1 MGIDGALRDQGVG
14 EHLHPAGVSRTC
26 CSQGMRLSLPCLTRH
41 SFNTWISESL
51 FLSGG
56 PEFFSSMG
64 SSLSV
69 WPSLMQCS
77 DPTSA
82 LTDPCCDRTDPLHC
96 DMTFFMYMKLMYWAY

>member
-56 PEFFSSMG
+56 PEFFSSRG

-69 WPSLMQCS
+69 LWPSLMQCS

-82 LTDPCCDRTDPLHC
+82 LTEPCWDWFLHC
-96 DMTFFMYMKLMYWAY
+96 DMTLLIYMKFMYW